1 MDEETTNVLV
11 VDDDPFVR
19 EMIEFILQDAGF
31 HVDTA
36 EDGEQALDK
45 IRSDTDFHIVI
56 SDMHMPRM
64 NGMELAAQIRKAGKT
79 IPFLLLTGESGTS
92 SSASLLSSDVKSDI
106 SAFLIKDE
114 SLQDLIVTSVRNV
127 MKAKV

>member
-1 MDEETTNVLV
+1 MDVEAVSVLL

-19 EMIEFILQDAGF
+19 EMIECILQDAGF

-36 EDGEQALDK
+36 EDGEQALTK
-45 IRSDTDFHIVI
+45 IRSGADFQIVI

-64 NGMELAAQIRKAGKT
+64 NGMELAGEIRKAGKR
-79 IPFLLLTGESGTS
+79 IPFLMLTGESDIS
-92 SSASLLSSDVKSDI
+92 SFSSGVKSDI

-114 SLQDLIVTSVRNV
+114 SLQDLIVTSVRKV
-127 MKAKV
+127 MRDKA